1 VRRLA
6 VLTLVAAVA
15 CSGSS
20 TRAGVAELSGKAPD
34 LRGFLLGGDAF
45 GPADY
50 RGRVLVVNFF
60 NPFCGPCRK
69 EQPELEASSRQLRQ
83 AGAVMVGVHYV
94 GGDWPQSVSAAERYL
109 REMHVTYPVLED
121 PSSAMARAFGI
132 PGIPSTVIVDA
143 RGRLRF
149 RVLGGV
155 KPGELGDLVREVG

>member
-1 VRRLA
+1 
-6 VLTLVAAVA
+6 VLTLLAAVA

-34 LRGFLLGGDAF
+34 LRGSLLGGGAF

-69 EQPELEASSRQLRQ
+69 EQPELEASSRRLR
-83 AGAVMVGVHYV
+83 GDDAVMVGVHYL
-94 GGDWPQSVSAAERYL
+94 GGDWPKSESAAERYL
-109 REMHVTYPVLED
+109 REMQVTYPVLED
-121 PSSAMARAFGI
+121 PSSVMARAFGI

-155 KPGELGDLVREVG
+155 EPGELEDLVRELG